1 MRRLLIVVLL
11 ASLLCGGTAIGADP
25 VGEVMQSLSCRC
37 GCGMVL
43 DTCRST
49 MKECAIASRM
59 EATTNR
65 LLQQGRSP
73 QEITRYFLSQY
84 GEIVLA
90 APTKKGFNVVAW
102 TAPFIAIISGGVV
115 IYLAIKYW
123 IRKPEAVATLDGI
136 PTPLKDRYERRL
148 EEELKEFE

>member
-1 MRRLLIVVLL
+1 MRKVWFIIATLLVLTGS
-11 ASLLCGGTAIGADP
+11 AAKAADP

-73 QEITRYFLSQY
+73 QEITRYFLTQY

-102 TAPFIAIISGGVV
+102 VTPFFAIISGAVV

-123 IRKPEAVATLDGI
+123 IRKPEAAVLETVPDQI
-136 PTPLKDRYERRL
+136 KDRYEKRL
-148 EEELKEFE
+148 EKELEEFE